1 MKEKQE
7 DEAAPEEKEGNGM
20 SHNYSHG
27 FQYGCLSF
35 FVSVFYQF
43 NYIQQVSSHPPPWL
57 LVIAFCA
64 ARLSIGALSPEQPVK

>member
-20 SHNYSHG
+20 SQNYSHG

-43 NYIQQVSSHPPPWL
+43 TYIQS
-57 LVIAFCA
+57 F
-64 ARLSIGALSPEQPVK
+64 K